1 MHRLIQNKGDGK
13 LVEVDE
19 GGNVMQNEKV
29 DSIQLEVSLKRV
41 MNKYGAWKIRY
52 MNKWGPQPTQ

>member
-1 MHRLIQNKGDGK
+1 MYFTLGDNYVHRLIQNKGDGK

-29 DSIQLEVSLKRV
+29 DSIQLEVDTIL
-41 MNKYGAWKIRY
+41 N
-52 MNKWGPQPTQ
+52 